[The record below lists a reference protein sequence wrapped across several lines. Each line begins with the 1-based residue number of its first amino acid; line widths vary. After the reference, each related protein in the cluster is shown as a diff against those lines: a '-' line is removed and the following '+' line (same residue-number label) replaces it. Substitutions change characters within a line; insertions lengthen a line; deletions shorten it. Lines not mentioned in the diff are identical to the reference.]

1 MAEELKLLGK
11 LIISYEINCES
22 GLHIGGSN
30 EGLGIGGVDN
40 AVIKLKNGN
49 PYIPGSSLKGKLR
62 SLLEKKKFELNH
74 TTKKDFESNNKE
86 GFLDNG
92 VHLHKEYD
100 EIYRIFGSDAE
111 SAKEP
116 VRMIVRDCIASSWT
130 GSEQTEIK
138 AETAID
144 RITSAANPRKM
155 ERVPAGTKFKSE
167 IILNMFRED
176 DKDLLDEL
184 LTAMKLLEDDY
195 LGGSGSRGSGKV
207 KFVNFEIEYRPITY
221 YEGETEIGD
230 RIPTKLATLNE
241 FENEIEKIKGL
252 INNESNQTKT

>member
-11 LIISYEINCES
+11 LIISSEISTET

-30 EGLGIGGVDN
+30 EGLDIGGVDN

-62 SLLEKKKFELNH
+62 SLLEKKKFGLNY
-74 TTKKDFESNNKE
+74 TTKKDFESNSKE
-86 GFLDNG
+86 GFLDKG

-100 EIYRIFGSDAE
+100 EIYRIFGSNAE
-111 SAKEP
+111 NAEEP
-116 VRMIVRDCIASSWT
+116 VRIIVRDCVVLSWA
-130 GSEQTEIK
+130 EDDQTEIK

-155 ERVPAGTKFKSE
+155 ERVPAGTKFKSD
-167 IILNMFRED
+167 IILNIFKIED
-176 DKDLLDEL
+176 KGLLSEL
-184 LTAMKLLEDDY
+184 LAAMKLLEDDY

-207 KFVNFEIEYRPITY
+207 KFVNFSFEYRSIKY
-221 YEGETEIGD
+221 YEGDEQEGEKIMGV
-230 RIPTKLATLNE
+230 ATLKEVEDNLD
-241 FENEIEKIKGL
+241 KIKEL
-252 INNESNQTKT
+252 IK